1 MSKLFVLL
9 VWLWV
14 APQCLIVCMYVCVF
28 SFSLFF
34 FVGVGG
40 DGEKNLKSMSN
51 DFVRTGLT
59 I

>member
-1 MSKLFVLL
+1 MAVGGTSVLDC
-9 VWLWV
+9 VH
-14 APQCLIVCMYVCVF
+14 VCVCVF
-28 SFSLFF
+28 LFPSLFF
-34 FVGVGG
+34 IYLFIFFLWGGG